1 MEIQTDRVEF
11 GALKG
16 SGPQDEV
23 VSVQMAGPITQAIA
37 VLTGIEVGFSKD
49 DGDHELGNLD
59 VRLRTEVDPPDEV
72 RVRVIYGLRDWSG
85 DWDDDYE
92 GRISFAVIAE

>member
-1 MEIQTDRVEF
+1 MEIRTESVQF
-11 GALKG
+11 GADKG
-16 SGPQDEV
+16 SGPRTEET
-23 VSVQMAGPITQAIA
+23 SVQMSGPISQAVAI
-37 VLTGIEVGFSKD
+37 LTGIEVGFSKD

-59 VRLRTEVDPPDEV
+59 VRLESEIDPPDEV
-72 RVRVIYGLRDWSG
+72 RVTVSYGLRDWSG